1 MLKAE
6 VALKRERL
14 YMYRVTA
21 SSIFYEEI
29 SSIFCVCP
37 QEFSIQHQRSSN
49 RSVTIVVSCSDMR
62 TYLKSKKNELKDKKF
77 DYLCIFISN
86 PELALLTWILI

>member
-37 QEFSIQHQRSSN
+37 QEFSIKPQRSSD
-49 RSVTIVVSCSDMR
+49 RSVTMVVISCISCLEMR
-62 TYLKSKKNELKDKKF
+62 TYLKSKK
-77 DYLCIFISN
+77 S
-86 PELALLTWILI
+86 